1 MVPLQPHPFS
11 SITPPC
17 LSTILRVW
25 FSSLAGQFSPH
36 WINLFCLFVLSACAC
51 RPESLHIHTPRLCRF
66 AVFSYKTTDGS
77 RSQAIRARR
86 SNRQGSK
93 VVFLGGIRATSVFR
107 YGQRFASA
115 RWIRRQADEP
125 NGVCDVIR
133 KLLKCSTNLTFA
145 VRRHCV
151 GSAVFCLI
159 STLQTA

>member
-115 RWIRRQADEP
+115 RWT
-125 NGVCDVIR
+125 
-133 KLLKCSTNLTFA
+133 TNLHFA

-151 GSAVFCLI
+151 GSAVFSLI
-159 STLQTA
+159 STLQTALPICRRAGSHAGAWRW